1 MGIVVKGIMAVH
13 DGNRDGLLDWRKQT
27 EK

>member
-13 DGNRDGLLDWRKQT
+13 DGNRDGLLDWRKLT